1 MRSYLAVSALMGL
14 AAAAPAP
21 VPQDIDFDLVYAL
34 PNPSYTT
41 VTGATVQTVVFDP
54 TSVLEAALPQITS
67 SSVVADATF
76 VKRAACD
83 PQPTGAT
90 GAPTLTA
97 DTVSAFTANA
107 DFASL
112 ALAAPTPS
120 GYVQTF
126 QNLQASNK

>member
-1 MRSYLAVSALMGL
+1 MGL
-14 AAAAPAP
+14 VAAAPAP

-41 VTGATVQTVVFDP
+41 VTGATVQTVIFDP

-67 SSVVADATF
+67 SSVADATF

-83 PQPTGAT
+83 PQPTGAK

-97 DTVSAFTANA
+97 DTVAAFTANA

-126 QNLQASNK
+126 QNQKASNK